1 MIRESGS
8 TNAELF
14 RALPRGAYW
23 RVGRIVSE
31 GVLETRGRKIGLL
44 KVESPSLNV
53 SQEFLIV

>member
-1 MIRESGS
+1 MSQAAPMPSCSG
-8 TNAELF
+8 LYQGG
-14 RALPRGAYW
+14 LIGGW
-23 RVGRIVSE
+23 GRRVSE